1 MLGQETRCVTYL
13 DSRCWEVIIFPPEI
27 LKSSDE
33 SKIIIMVTIIII
45 KPLTSEKSYDK
56 VRSCSYFPVRDLLQ
70 KSTYAQ
76 QGTCACSYWVAHI
89 AWVCLYAV
97 GLWLRQPAF
106 SLRAELASSTRGQN
120 GTVLFSVAEAH
131 SDSGGIQIWEGRKH
145 KNGREWHHI
154 HQWPASTMHFWIL
167 SH

>member
-33 SKIIIMVTIIII
+33 SKIIIMITIIII

-89 AWVCLYAV
+89 AWVCMQW